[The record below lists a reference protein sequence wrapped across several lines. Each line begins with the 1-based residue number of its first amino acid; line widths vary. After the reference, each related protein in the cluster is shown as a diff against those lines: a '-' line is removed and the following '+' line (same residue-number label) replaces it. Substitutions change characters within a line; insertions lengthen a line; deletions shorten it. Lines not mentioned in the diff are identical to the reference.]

1 MSAGLRLCAVRE
13 VTFFWSFKAVLNLLF
28 ASSEVD
34 GVGVGL
40 ELDRAQKTEETGVN
54 ENIQEMVIWESLE
67 QNMTYRCLPLT
78 LSLWLQQH

>member
-1 MSAGLRLCAVRE
+1 MSAGLRLCAVQE